1 RGRSQP
7 QHQRRPDD
15 VALIGHAA
23 SLTLALACQAR
34 TRPCEL
40 PAERAVDYR
49 RQKMA
54 FGPRVPSTPA
64 HAKTGD
70 WILARLRATAD
81 TVAVQPIRH
90 VTQQGATL
98 RLRNLFARFR
108 PELAERVLFLAHW
121 DTRPKADQSQN
132 LGQQRLPV
140 PGANDGASGVA
151 VLLGVADALKAKPPT
166 VGVDLLFVDG
176 EDYGDFTKDSSDV

>member
-1 RGRSQP
+1 M
-7 QHQRRPDD
+7 D
-15 VALIGHAA
+15 
-23 SLTLALACQAR
+23 
-34 TRPCEL
+34 
-40 PAERAVDYR
+40 
-49 RQKMA
+49 
-54 FGPRVPSTPA
+54 FGPRVPNTPA
-64 HAKTGD
+64 HDKTGD

-151 VLLGVADALKAKPPT
+151 EVVGGGRPPPAEGPPGGVALP
-166 VGVDLLFVDG
+166 VVDG
-176 EDYGDFTKDSSDV
+176 RGTG